1 MADLTQGNG
10 EIPFKYKVVT
20 PEINQ
25 PEVNQNVSPD
35 FKYKV
40 TSEAPPSLAD
50 TGMDVVKSF
59 GSRLVKGA
67 TSFADLPSNLLQ
79 GGMRMAERATGYD
92 IPEFAERSMLATMP
106 GGMSRVINGETTKE
120 AMTRNF
126 PSVMG
131 YESKTTPGK
140 YAGAV
145 GEFIP
150 GAMAGPGGIARNII
164 TGAVL
169 PALGSEFLGQTF
181 EGSSNKYVEPAARLA
196 GAILGGF
203 GSNIVEGMGRRL
215 ISPGGGAAPELLA
228 AADTLKKAGV
238 NVTAGQKTGSPSIL
252 AAEGDTAL
260 GQAFFGA
267 APNSPQMQQFTEASM
282 RTLGSNAKLA
292 TQDAMDEAKDDIVK
306 RMNDSVAGID
316 VRPTFS
322 LIDDIFKIKK
332 DYIANTNKTVRP
344 EIIENIANEVNNAAR
359 TGQPISA
366 TQMAEWR
373 RNLGQQ
379 LYSNDNFVADA
390 AYSMRSSLDDAIEN
404 SMMAVGQPERMTAW
418 RQSRDQYRNF
428 LAMEDA
434 LKPNKARGI
443 MGIVTPQ
450 DLINA
455 VTKQDRRGVIT
466 GKRGE
471 ISDLAQS
478 GVLAAKPLPAPRGN
492 QALRGS
498 LSLPL
503 AEGLSSIPAAIGAVQ
518 AASYLGLGPVG
529 TALTTLGAV
538 GIPIADAAR
547 RLVMQQAMRPTVQ
560 KYLGNQLVNR
570 QIPSSAVA
578 PAVRGAAS
586 SLYLDR
592 EGRKSGGRVSSHEMA
607 ADQLVRAAERAKR
620 GLSAHTEGLL
630 NTPDES
636 VASALEIANRSI

>member
-1 MADLTQGNG
+1 MADINLSGVSDEELLKATQAPQVAKPPGPSDEELLTAVG
-10 EIPFKYKVVT
+10 
-20 PEINQ
+20 Q
-25 PEVNQNVSPD
+25 PPAQPNTAED
-35 FKYKV
+35 M
-40 TSEAPPSLAD
+40 A
-50 TGMDVVKSF
+50 KSF
-59 GSRLVKGA
+59 GSRFVRGA
-67 TSFADLPSNLLQ
+67 SSFADMPSDIVQ

-92 IPEFAERSMLATMP
+92 IPDWAERGIVATLP
-106 GGMSRVINGETTKE
+106 GGMSRAFSGESSKE

-164 TGAVL
+164 TGGVL

-203 GSNIVEGMGRRL
+203 GSNIVEGIGRRV

-238 NVTAGQKTGSPSIL
+238 DVTAGQKTGSPSIL

-260 GQAFFGA
+260 GQAFFGS

-306 RMNDSVAGID
+306 RMNDAVAGID

-322 LIDDIFKIKK
+322 LIDDISKVKTN
-332 DYIANTNKTVRP
+332 YIANTNRTVRP
-344 EIIENIANEVNNAAR
+344 EIIENISNQVNNAAR

-373 RNLGQQ
+373 RNLGQH

-390 AYSMRSSLDDAIEN
+390 AYSIRSSLDDAIEN
-404 SMMAVGQPERMTAW
+404 SMMAAGQPERIAAW
-418 RQSRDQYRNF
+418 KQSRDQYRNF

-434 LKPNKARGI
+434 LKPNKVRGI
-443 MGIVTPQ
+443 HGIVTPQ
-450 DLINA
+450 DLINS

-478 GVLAAKPLPAPRGN
+478 GVLAAKPLPATRGN
-492 QALRGS
+492 QALRS
-498 LSLPL
+498 SMPL
-503 AEGLSSIPAAIGAVQ
+503 TEGLASIPAGIGALQ
-518 AASYLGLGPVG
+518 AASLLGLGPVG
-529 TALTTLGAV
+529 TALTTGVAMGVPAV
-538 GIPIADAAR
+538 DAAR
-547 RLVMQQAMRPTVQ
+547 RAVMGQAMRPTVQ

-592 EGRKSGGRVSSHEMA
+592 MGRKAGGRVSSHEMA
-607 ADQLVRAAERAKR
+607 ADQLVRAAERAKK

-630 NTPDES
+630 NTPDEA